1 MKGNVVD
8 IYKAFDGTDKK
19 LVIPVYQRNYDWTT
33 KQCEKLFDDIEDMIE
48 SNRPKHFFGA
58 VVGNPEDSFTWV
70 VIDGQQRMT
79 TVSLLM
85 LALVHAIE
93 AGDIE
98 AGDKDLAGQLMRNY
112 LEFNEGSGQKFKL
125 KPVKDDRDSYAR
137 LFGPEEHFNEKSKI
151 TSNYRYFRDR
161 LRKTSFDAKTLWDDG
176 ISNLE
181 VMLLDL
187 EKQDNPQRIF
197 ESLNSTGLALKESDK
212 IRNFILMDLSQREQN
227 DVYEKYWNEMEK
239 NVDYATDEF
248 IRWFLVAQTS
258 KRPSRADVYE
268 AFKNFAKKSG
278 QSSRK
283 LAEELHEFS
292 VYSRDLEN
300 VATGD
305 RKLDR
310 RLRRA
315 NLALSGVTKPLLWLT
330 YRDYKNGVIDA
341 RDFESLVS
349 IVESFIFRR
358 VVANLGANSLTNI
371 FAGAYSDIKK
381 LRKND
386 EPYSEILAY
395 LLLNRRGGGRFPSDI
410 EFREAF
416 QTKDFYAMN
425 KYRGYF
431 FDVLEQGSSKD
442 VRDIAGGIASNDLTI
457 EHIMPQ
463 TLNNQWRED
472 LGADYEEIHSVW
484 VNRIANLTIT
494 GYNSEYS
501 NRSFQAKLT
510 MEDGFKQSPY
520 QLNSYVKNQER
531 WGLEQ
536 LEARSKLLAD
546 RALELWP
553 SPKTNFEPEKEVIP
567 FEPMGTD
574 RSFVGRKIVAIEI
587 EGTKSAVRT
596 WADVVEKTLRSL
608 LEYNREGVLGM
619 AEDNVHLETNAVRA
633 LTDED
638 QRWRMI
644 DPALAVFTSTS
655 TTAKIALL
663 RKVCQAIGYDP
674 DEILFYM
681 RPEESKSQSTEA
693 DNVEEPSP
701 YADLV
706 ALRPLIEE
714 LVGTSLS
721 QAEMSD
727 QIQSLSQAVAQHEVE
742 NPSERIG
749 GRTLQ
754 QFLAGTDSSDITAE
768 QALACLV
775 LYQDFAKMMGN
786 QVWHTAI
793 LNGEIS
799 TLLAALSGEES
810 L

>member
-258 KRPSRADVYE
+258 KRPNRADVYE

-278 QSSRK
+278 RSSRK

-305 RKLDR
+305 KKIDR
-310 RLRRA
+310 RLSRA
-315 NLALSGVTKPLLWLT
+315 NLALSGVTKPLLWLS

-341 RDFESLVS
+341 RDFEALVS
-349 IVESFIFRR
+349 TVENFIFRR
-358 VVANLGANSLTNI
+358 VVANLGAYSLTNI

-425 KYRGYF
+425 KYRSYF

-463 TLNNQWRED
+463 TLTKQWRED
-472 LGADYEEIHSVW
+472 LGPDYEEIHSVW

-510 MEDGFKQSPY
+510 MEDGFEQSPY
-520 QLNSYVKNQER
+520 QLNSYIKAQER
-531 WGLEQ
+531 WGVEQ
-536 LEARSKLLAD
+536 LEERSKLLAD
-546 RALELWP
+546 RALDLWP
-553 SPKTNFEPEKEVIP
+553 YPSTNFEPEKEVIP

-574 RSFVGRKIVAIEI
+574 RSFVGRKIVAVEI

-596 WADVVEKTLRSL
+596 WGDMLEKVLRML
-608 LEYNREGVLGM
+608 LEQNREGVLSM
-619 AEDNVHLETNAVRA
+619 AENNAHLETNNVRS

-681 RPEESKSQSTEA
+681 RPDEAKEGSAEVDSAVES
-693 DNVEEPSP
+693 SP

-706 ALRPLIEE
+706 ALRPLIDEFA
-714 LVGTSLS
+714 GTSLS
-721 QAEMSD
+721 QSEMSD
-727 QIQSLSQAVAQHEVE
+727 QIQSLAQAVAQHKVE
-742 NPSERIG
+742 NPSDQIG

-754 QFLAGTDSSDITAE
+754 QFLAGADSGSISE
-768 QALACLV
+768 KEALACLV
-775 LYQDFAKMMGN
+775 LYQNTANTMGN
-786 QVWHTAI
+786 QMWHTAI
-793 LNGEIS
+793 LNGDIS
-799 TLLAALSGEES
+799 TLLAALAES
-810 L
+810 KGK

>member
-1 MKGNVVD
+1 MKGDVKQ
-8 IYKAFDGTDKK
+8 IYVAFDGIDKT
-19 LVIPVYQRNYDWTT
+19 LIIPVYQRNYDWTA

-48 SNRPKHFFGA
+48 SKRPRHFFGA
-58 VVGNPEDSFTWV
+58 VVGYPEDSFTWI

-93 AGDIE
+93 QGEVDEGEPGVARR
-98 AGDKDLAGQLMRNY
+98 LMRNY
-112 LEFNEGSGQKFKL
+112 LTLDEGSDQKFKL
-125 KPVKDDRDSYAR
+125 KPVKDDRDSYAK
-137 LFGPEEHFNEKSKI
+137 LFGAEQHFNEKSKI

-161 LRKTSFDAKTLWDDG
+161 LRNTPYDAKTLWNQG
-176 ISNLE
+176 ISQLE
-181 VMLLDL
+181 VMLCDL
-187 EKQDNPQRIF
+187 EEHDNPQRIF

-212 IRNFILMDLSQREQN
+212 VRNFVLMDLSQREQHV
-227 DVYEKYWNEMEK
+227 VYEKYWNEMEK

-248 IRWFLVAQTS
+248 IRWFLVAKTS
-258 KRPSRADVYE
+258 KTPNRANVYE
-268 AFKNFAKKSG
+268 SFKNFAKKSG
-278 QSSRK
+278 HSSRK

-292 VYSRDLEN
+292 VYARDLEN

-315 NLALSGVTKPLLWLT
+315 NLALSGVTKPLLWLS

-442 VRDIAGGIASNDLTI
+442 VRDIAGGITSNDLTI

-472 LGADYEEIHSVW
+472 LGANYEEIHSVW

-501 NRSFQAKLT
+501 NRSFQTKLT

-520 QLNSYVKNQER
+520 QLNTYAKNQER

-574 RSFVGRKIVAIEI
+574 RSFVGRKIVAVEI
-587 EGTKSAVRT
+587 EGSKSAVRT
-596 WADVVEKTLRSL
+596 WGDMLEKTLRML
-608 LEYNREGVLGM
+608 LEQNREGVLSM
-619 AEDNVHLETNAVRA
+619 AEDNVHLETNDVRA

-663 RKVCQAIGYDP
+663 RKVGQAIGYDP
-674 DEILFYM
+674 DEILFYL
-681 RPEESKSQSTEA
+681 RPEESKSESAEA
-693 DNVEEPSP
+693 DNAAEPSP

-727 QIQSLSQAVAQHEVE
+727 QIQSLAQAVAQHEVE
-742 NPSERIG
+742 NPSEKIG

-775 LYQDFAKMMGN
+775 LYQDIAKMMGN

-799 TLLAALSGEES
+799 TLLAALARAEAR
-810 L
+810 